1 MTIELDAFGLA
12 IRQILLTDWDPSNA
26 ARIDA
31 ARGEYDSYIG
41 PIAELIQSGAG
52 EGAIID
58 YLYGVEREILCFPA
72 LGKQRLRRV
81 AHKLMALR
89 SIRK

>member
-1 MTIELDAFGLA
+1 MAAELDAFGLA

-26 ARIDA
+26 ARIEA
-31 ARGEYDSYIG
+31 AHGEYDGYIG

-52 EGAIID
+52 EEAIID
-58 YLYGVEREILCFPA
+58 YLYGVEREILCFSG

-81 AHKLMALR
+81 AQKLIALR
-89 SIRK
+89 SK